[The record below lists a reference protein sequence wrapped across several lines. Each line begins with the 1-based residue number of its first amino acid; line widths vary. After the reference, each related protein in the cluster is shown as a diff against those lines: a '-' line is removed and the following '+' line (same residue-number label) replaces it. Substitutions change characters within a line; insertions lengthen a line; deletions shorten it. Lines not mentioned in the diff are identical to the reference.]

1 MNQTTGLRSRIN
13 TDRKSIGGIPQSMTL
28 AKDMNNGH
36 FEDKYLYEMLVRYG
50 RILGAGE
57 NREKGEPI
65 EPNIVIDIRI
75 NCPV

>member
-1 MNQTTGLRSRIN
+1 
-13 TDRKSIGGIPQSMTL
+13 MTL